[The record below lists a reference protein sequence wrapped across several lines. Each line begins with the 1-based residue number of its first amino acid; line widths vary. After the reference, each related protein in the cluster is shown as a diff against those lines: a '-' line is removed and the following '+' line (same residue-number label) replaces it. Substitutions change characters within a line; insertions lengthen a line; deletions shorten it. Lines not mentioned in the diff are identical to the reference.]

1 MDILENADVWTKTF
15 QEGWLAHLQKTGTP
29 SWEIYERPKNQNLV
43 AGAAIDL
50 KSNRLVFISSAGGY
64 LVDSQEPFDAG
75 NPLGDYTVRTFPA
88 STPFEK
94 LAYAH
99 EHYDHAAINA
109 DPQVLIPLEH
119 LREMVSGGSIG
130 ELASVVS
137 IMGYQPDV
145 SRLLEET
152 FPTIL
157 KIVQEE
163 NARAA
168 LLVPA

>member
-1 MDILENADVWTKTF
+1 MDILENADAWAKTF
-15 QEGWLAHLQKTGTP
+15 RGGWLAHLQKTGSP
-29 SWEIYERPKNQNLV
+29 SWEIYERPRNQNPITGKGV
-43 AGAAIDL
+43 DL
-50 KSNRLVFISSAGGY
+50 KSSQLVLISSAGGY

-75 NPLGDYTVRTFPA
+75 NPLGDYTVRTFPV

-109 DPQVLIPLEH
+109 DPQVLMPLKH
-119 LREMVSGGSIG
+119 LREMVSEGSIG
-130 ELASVVS
+130 ELAPVIS

-145 SRLLEET
+145 SRLLDET
-152 FPTIL
+152 IPANL
-157 KIVQEE
+157 KIVREE
-163 NARAA
+163 NARVA